1 MDLAARHPLDNIVQ
15 LGPGD
20 FHTVREVEEN
30 GWMLPARTPV
40 RIPQVPSVPGIP
52 ATLMDEPLSTGVAGR
67 RSLKRSAPES
77 SGAPP
82 VSKRVATY
90 LGEIY
95 SGPENSLFFDEPPL
109 YLSSSFGSTT
119 DSAISTGNLVK
130 ITEVEQCPDFWAMPV
145 HELVEW
151 RQSVV
156 ILDRTIMGYFQQALK
171 EAEDDLNR
179 AASEDAARQRSHTIM
194 SDLTS
199 APDTGRKRVSHRNQV
214 VKEETPAPSSSNSPA
229 FKFNSDGPTRLDL
242 IYMRALEAMSPFG
255 AKGQKGKVFHE
266 CAIWLKNDSG
276 TRRHFSNLS
285 DSPNSRVL
293 QVRYT
298 QLKTWLAAAEGW
310 SKMDSG
316 TEEDDEELR
325 QLIRSVQDEEETG
338 RALRLAGQ
346 EEREAVKGRSL
357 LAEAV
362 REQFAD
368 KAVQDYEA
376 SVAESDKDPRPGCSS
391 RKGKRAVPSNA
402 TTNTEELTA
411 FTGELGRWNDVSLA
425 AQAEQN
431 TRINELYERE
441 LVIAHERN
449 ENERLMSQ
457 ALAAHR
463 TAELALQQQRL
474 EFDKSQVNI
483 MKNPLDS
490 LEAKITAIEMNTST
504 QKLEALEAK
513 MGSINDALA
522 VMMRHIVGTTPS
534 PPLA

>member
-40 RIPQVPSVPGIP
+40 RIPQVPPGPVIP
-52 ATLMDEPLSTGVAGR
+52 VTLMDEPVSNGMAVR
-67 RSLKRSAPES
+67 PNLKRPAPPS
-77 SGAPP
+77 CVAPP
-82 VSKRVATY
+82 VSKRVAT
-90 LGEIY
+90 
-95 SGPENSLFFDEPPL
+95 SQMSTRSVSFVNVKVAWSTDPH
-109 YLSSSFGSTT
+109 SFGSTT
-119 DSAISTGNLVK
+119 DSTIAHGNLIK
-130 ITEVEQCPDFWAMPV
+130 ITEVDQCPDFWAMPV

-179 AASEDAARQRSHTIM
+179 ATVEAAARHRSE
-194 SDLTS
+194 SSVADVPS
-199 APDTGRKRVSHRNQV
+199 APDSVRKRARRRTQL
-214 VKEETPAPSSSNSPA
+214 VKEETPAASSSTSPA
-229 FKFNSDGPTRLDL
+229 FKFNSDGPNRLDL
-242 IYMRALEAMSPFG
+242 VYMRALEAMSPFG

-316 TEEDDEELR
+316 SEEDDEELR
-325 QLIRSVQDEEETG
+325 HLIRSVQDEEETG

-376 SVAESDKDPRPGCSS
+376 SVADSEKDPRPGCSS
-391 RKGKRAVPSNA
+391 RKGKRGVSSNA
-402 TTNTEELTA
+402 TTTTEELTA

-431 TRINELYERE
+431 ARINELYERE
-441 LVIAHERN
+441 LIIAHERN
-449 ENERLMSQ
+449 ENELRMSET
-457 ALAAHR
+457 LAAHR
-463 TAELALQQQRL
+463 NAELALQQQRL
-474 EFDKSQVNI
+474 EFDKSQVNM
-483 MKNPLDS
+483 MKNPLDN

-504 QKLEALEAK
+504 QKLDALEAK
-513 MGSINDALA
+513 MGSMNDALA
-522 VMMRHIVGTTPS
+522 VMMRHIVGSAPS
-534 PPLA
+534 PPLP